1 MDLHKSPHKT
11 DSEIGASSERKR
23 DLSPWNDRKPRDQVT
38 GWKGGN
44 GITSAEVRDH
54 LQKNREARHQ
64 YRGAKKAMTRAQTKE
79 AVDPLEG
86 LPPTWQAFYSTVPHI
101 DPKPAY
107 KDFVMSRTKAAK
119 RQREGDDGRKG
130 RKEVEEDEDA
140 LEAELK
146 KAVEERKVRKKAW
159 EEAARS
165 VTQWEQKVDEMVTL
179 DRQEEKKLVEVSKRV
194 GKVSYE
200 LGILQGQFRSSNTY
214 FKFLLDDLNKNHQRK
229 VFTLTRSCSLMRK
242 EMVDMTTDVLK
253 LIAEAEERAP
263 TTPRSQTQSE
273 TESKDLENL
282 TSSIGM

>member
-1 MDLHKSPHKT
+1 MDLQKSSHKD
-11 DSEIGASSERKR
+11 DSEMGASSERKR

-38 GWKGGN
+38 GWKGGS
-44 GITSAEVRDH
+44 GITSAEVKDH

-79 AVDPLEG
+79 VLDPLVG

-107 KDFVMSRTKAAK
+107 KDFVMARTKGGK
-119 RQREGDDGRKG
+119 RQREGDSSRKG

-146 KAVEERKVRKKAW
+146 RAVEERKVRKKAW

-179 DRQEEKKLVEVSKRV
+179 DRQEEKKLVEVSRKV

-200 LGILQGQFRSSNTY
+200 LGILQGKFRSSNVY
-214 FKFLLDDLNKNHQRK
+214 FKLLLDDLEKNHQKK
-229 VFTLTRSCSLMRK
+229 VFALTRSCSLMQK
-242 EMVDMTTDVLK
+242 EMSDMTTDVLK

-263 TTPRSQTQSE
+263 TTPRSQTQSDA
-273 TESKDLENL
+273 ESKDPENPASL
-282 TSSIGM
+282 TGM